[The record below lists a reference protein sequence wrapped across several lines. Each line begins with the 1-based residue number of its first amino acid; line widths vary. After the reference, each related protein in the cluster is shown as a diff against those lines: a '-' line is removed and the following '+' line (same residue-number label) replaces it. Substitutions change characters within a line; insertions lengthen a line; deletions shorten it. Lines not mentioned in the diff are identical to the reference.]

1 MQPSFKLGMS
11 GIPDYSA
18 KKVHEKIFET
28 LQDLADRGFEE
39 EDVAASLNRIKNKM
53 KRAPV
58 EAGVWGVNLLESLAG
73 KWVWERDLMEAMR
86 WDVHAKELE
95 AQVFGHSE
103 VRLLLLRETVK
114 KVPGEA
120 RGVDGVSFGD
130 ATELVSSNC
139 CTQEETGLLVK
150 LVLEKLLNNP
160 HYVNVTMV
168 SSPKAAEEKV
178 KAEEEALD
186 KIKAMYPAGSDAAIG
201 LVADVA
207 NLTSW
212 QTTPDSPEA
221 EAAVP
226 VLSLED
232 VEHGLPLWSRAGE
245 ITEPYPGTTVLE
257 LEEQTSGLLYANLG
271 IDLGSS
277 VPPNDVKLL
286 PLLTFAFNTFAFK
299 GSTKRERE
307 RDEFT
312 NTCGIEYQIV
322 TRPRIGAPDFPVFY
336 LLIEGISTAEQTPH
350 LLKLMR
356 MALLNIELDSA
367 EAEDA
372 MRRHIDSTIR
382 QMQSDFQ
389 ENALSWVKRHTGAMM
404 TATGYLHS
412 QLEVTRHQG
421 IPHPRPGRRADV
433 SISSM

>member
-11 GIPDYSA
+11 GIHDFSV

-28 LQDLADRGFEE
+28 LQDLADLGFEE

-58 EAGVWGVNLLESLAG
+58 EADVWGVRLLESMAG

-86 WDVHAKELE
+86 WDVHAEEVE
-95 AQVFGHSE
+95 AKVFGPSE
-103 VRLLLLRETVK
+103 VRLPLPETVK
-114 KVPGEA
+114 RSPGEP
-120 RGVDGVSFGD
+120 RGVEGDSFGD
-130 ATELVSSNC
+130 AAELSLSSDC
-139 CTQEETGLLVK
+139 CLQGDAGLLVK
-150 LVLEKLLNNP
+150 LILEKLLNNP
-160 HYVNVTMV
+160 HCVNVTMV

-178 KAEEEALD
+178 KAEEEALE
-186 KIKAMYPAGSDAAIG
+186 KVKAMYPAGSSAAIG

-226 VLSLED
+226 VLSLEE
-232 VEHGLPLWSRAGE
+232 VEHGLPLWARAGE
-245 ITEPYPGTTVLE
+245 ITEPYPGTTLLE
-257 LEEQTSGLLYANLG
+257 LEEHTSGLLYANLG
-271 IDLGSS
+271 LDLGSS
-277 VPPNDVKLL
+277 VPPEDVKLL
-286 PLLTFAFNTFAFK
+286 PLLTFAFDTFAFK

-312 NTCGIEYQIV
+312 NTCGIQYQIV
-322 TRPRIGAPDFPVFY
+322 TRPRVGAPDFPVFY
-336 LLIEGISTAEQTPH
+336 LLIEGISTAEQAPH

-382 QMQSDFQ
+382 QMQSNFQ
-389 ENALSWVKRHTGAMM
+389 ENALAWVKRHTGAMM
-404 TATGYLHS
+404 TSTGYLHS
-412 QLEVTRHQG
+412 QLEVTMLQG
-421 IPHPRPGRRADV
+421 IRGPGAWQM
-433 SISSM
+433 SSSPM